1 MRALYNKTGGKQVSK
16 YKVGFYVNSRA
27 NIYST
32 NAEVIDLVED
42 WKRMD
47 Q

>member
-1 MRALYNKTGGKQVSK
+1 MPAYKDEKSKKWYVS
-16 YKVGFYVNSRA
+16 FYVNSRA